1 MCGKG
6 HGVPQTRAGSQTGVV
21 KCRWK
26 GREGAG
32 RVSGRTVG
40 SPGNEGLQG
49 PLEISSHD
57 QTLKVPESPSPGCR
71 EASGTFS
78 KSLGPGCTPVPVIQG
93 GRDREG
99 RWPGHHGVSQS
110 FPCAAAP
117 TRLRSFAPQAWAQG
131 PDASLEPPGLRF
143 CELSSAVCLAMFKR
157 ILSPCFPLKLQSF
170 AALPEHA
177 TSLPVLGLN
186 WGLWGFGEFGGL
198 GGCQLFEEKV
208 PTAPFPVARAMVWW
222 PCPGAPPLL
231 GRWGLWMP
239 QHSQLTQSI
248 PQHLCG

>member
-1 MCGKG
+1 M
-6 HGVPQTRAGSQTGVV
+6 
-21 KCRWK
+21 
-26 GREGAG
+26 
-32 RVSGRTVG
+32 SGRTVG

-93 GRDREG
+93 GTDREG

-117 TRLRSFAPQAWAQG
+117 TRLRSSAPQAWAQG

-186 WGLWGFGEFGGL
+186 WGLWGVGEFGGV
-198 GGCQLFEEKV
+198 GGDVSCLRRRFQLPHFLWPEQWFGG
-208 PTAPFPVARAMVWW
+208 PAQGHPPCWGDGGSGCLSTPSSPRASLSISVAD
-222 PCPGAPPLL
+222 P
-231 GRWGLWMP
+231 
-239 QHSQLTQSI
+239 
-248 PQHLCG
+248 